1 VTVIPSGYAQI
12 NWQFTGTSC
21 PLGADVTLGVD
32 VSSYAGTAQDA
43 ANDARDIW
51 VAEMLP
57 QQVSTVT
64 LSNTHVKFGPNAT
77 GPAADAGSS
86 NVGGGGNPGIAPQVA
101 ALVHKTTLFGGHAG
115 RGRMFVPGLMESDV
129 NNAGVLDSGTLGAW
143 QGNVDSLLSELATAL
158 LIPVVLHSAAS
169 PLSTPSTITSLDVD
183 TKVSTQRRRLRR

>member
-1 VTVIPSGYAQI
+1 VIPSGYAQI

-51 VAEMLP
+51 VTEMLP
-57 QQVSTVT
+57 QMVSTVT

-77 GPAADAGSS
+77 GPAADSGSS

-101 ALVHKTTLFGGHAG
+101 VLIHKATLFGGHAG
-115 RGRMFVPGLMESDV
+115 RGRMFVPGAMESDV
-129 NNAGVLDSGTLGAW
+129 NNAGILDSGTLGAW
-143 QGNVDSLLSELATAL
+143 QGNADSLLSALATAL
-158 LIPVVLHSAAS
+158 LIPVLLHSAGS
-169 PLSTPSTITSLDVD
+169 PLSTPSTILSLDVD
-183 TKVSTQRRRLRR
+183 SKVSTQRRRLRR

>member
-12 NWQFTGTSC
+12 NWQFTGSSC

-51 VAEMLP
+51 IAEMLP

-77 GPAADAGSS
+77 GPAADAASS
-86 NVGGGGNPGIAPQVA
+86 NAGGGGNPGIAPQVA
-101 ALVHKTTLFGGHAG
+101 ALVHKATLFGGHPG
-115 RGRMFVPGLMESDV
+115 RGAVARPAD
-129 NNAGVLDSGTLGAW
+129 A
-143 QGNVDSLLSELATAL
+143 
-158 LIPVVLHSAAS
+158 
-169 PLSTPSTITSLDVD
+169 
-183 TKVSTQRRRLRR
+183 RRIAQCRAR